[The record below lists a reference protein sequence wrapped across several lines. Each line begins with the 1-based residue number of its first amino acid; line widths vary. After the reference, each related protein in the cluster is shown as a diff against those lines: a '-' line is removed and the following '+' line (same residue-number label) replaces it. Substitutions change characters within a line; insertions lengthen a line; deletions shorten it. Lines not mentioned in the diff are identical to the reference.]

1 MANGCDVNAPSV
13 LYSML
18 LLPAPLFTETATLEP
33 VSLTNFQYLT
43 QHINTLPER
52 RAEAPLVRRRF
63 ASSPKDPRYHMLQH
77 LSARFRQ
84 NASEQDREPRA
95 ALFLNR
101 FTRTLTIMY
110 ATSGIEKII
119 GISSEDMKGRSFYY
133 CIAEASLEEAVRV
146 LESAKGN
153 DSIAYVRFMFRD
165 PRQGDEPIDNEMTE
179 ESDLTDAEMTDA
191 GATETEEA
199 TPNVDQS
206 PSNGTTEAHTTS
218 GSASMSISSPSGAS
232 SAVAEASP
240 IELEAVVSC
249 TSDGLVVVLRR
260 ARPHVPPQMHDIKPA
275 TPVQQQPY
283 TGYFAA
289 PWGIQPIYYPSPPT
303 SFAGTSMYPGMPPA
317 YGGPPVTASAALPG
331 VPNETEFLNAIKE
344 CGVFAWDLIGING
357 ELSEYARGDPTGMSA
372 PADGPAV
379 WDPNYKEGDSTSSGR
394 GTTS

>member
-1 MANGCDVNAPSV
+1 MLMPHADLSDDAVILYSSDSIVDVLGHTPDEVVGKKAWDFFHPSDVGLAQAVHKRSNEMDKASV
-13 LYSML
+13 LVYCDIKNRNGQLVRCECAFSIVYNVIVACTSIYKDSDAGASKSCQTKYIAQL
-18 LLPAPLFTETATLEP
+18 VNSP
-33 VSLTNFQYLT
+33 
-43 QHINTLPER
+43 PER
-52 RAEAPLVRRRF
+52 RAEAPIVRRRF

-84 NASEQDREPRA
+84 NASDQGPEPRA

-110 ATSGIEKII
+110 ATSGIEKIV

-153 DSIAYVRFMFRD
+153 DSIAYIRFMFRD
-165 PRQGDEPIDNEMTE
+165 PRQSDEPIEDEMTE

-191 GATETEEA
+191 GVSETEEA
-199 TPNVDQS
+199 TPNVDLS
-206 PSNGTTEAHTTS
+206 PSNGTTDAPTS

-232 SAVAEASP
+232 SAAAEPLS

-260 ARPHVPPQMHDIKPA
+260 ARPHVPPQIHDVKPA
-275 TPVQQQPY
+275 VPVQQKAY

-289 PWGIQPIYYPSPPT
+289 PWGMQPIYYPSPPA

-317 YGGPPVTASAALPG
+317 YGGPPV
-331 VPNETEFLNAIKE
+331 
-344 CGVFAWDLIGING
+344 
-357 ELSEYARGDPTGMSA
+357 
-372 PADGPAV
+372 
-379 WDPNYKEGDSTSSGR
+379 
-394 GTTS
+394 